1 LSALVRCAILLL
13 LGLGVLD
20 AARADTALPP
30 GAVATLAL
38 PGQTYITNY
47 YVDVDGSAQ
56 QLRVSV
62 AANGGD
68 VDLFLRCGSP
78 FPTQGAQTIS
88 WDLLSRYAQYHSISS
103 TSNESI
109 LVLPSSRVP
118 VSCGRW
124 YIAVINSDPATANGS
139 LAVTSSNVLP
149 VGGITLD
156 FQHASSDPS
165 DHSNDCDTTFW
176 TDPTAAAAIG
186 GNPAITLGEQR
197 RNALTYAAQQLAQQ
211 LGMRNTVTVHACGA
225 HLGGDANSAILAHA
239 GPSSYFLD
247 SPDFPFHSL
256 PREYTWY
263 PAAAIGNLNG
273 TSMCGFAGGPCD
285 EVSNAD
291 LEITF
296 NEDIGTAGVIAGETF
311 YLGYQSG
318 PTSQIDFITVAMHEM
333 THGLGFFGLANTVDE
348 AGPIGAKLGI
358 DTQAN
363 SLSYTNV
370 DDGPYDDIFDVNV
383 ASVTGSTYTPFM
395 GYEVNGSGDAARAA
409 ALVSGPVITQG
420 GHYDPGIYTGLR
432 WFDPAAVDSSVNIHR
447 TEIAPNDFP
456 SLYAPCDES
465 ATPACATQPAS
476 TLSHT
481 VQANDM
487 MNAFYSRFNLR
498 NMGLAAPML
507 APLGWSNAALAMPAF
522 AAPIPSNWFDRTHSG
537 HGFDFQL
544 VAHDAVHGDVYF
556 LTFYTYAADGTPE
569 WYQASGRL
577 VDGVFVPDVQSDGE
591 SLYRLVYDG
600 TGVGGIHF
608 HADDACKGSTVS
620 SGCSVIVDFNQA
632 ANSPVCRNVDR
643 SGAALLGVMRWSIGG
658 ETASWCVEPIL
669 PLAAHATP
677 DWNGHWF
684 ASSDG
689 GWGFEL
695 LAVETTGAPTIIV
708 YVYYP
713 GPNNQP
719 IWATASGTLN
729 GTGVANMQL
738 LQISNGYCRGCTP
751 PAQLSGI
758 AIGSMSLNFD
768 PPNPGRGFTTGTAT
782 ITTSSGFSRS
792 NIPVSMFSVPTGQ

>member
-1 LSALVRCAILLL
+1 LSALARCASLLL
-13 LGLGVLD
+13 LGLGMLD
-20 AARADTALPP
+20 AAHADTPLQSGAAAAL
-30 GAVATLAL
+30 AM

-47 YVDVDGSAQ
+47 YIDVDSATQ

-78 FPTQGAQTIS
+78 FPAQGAQVVGWT
-88 WDLLSRYAQYHSISS
+88 LLERYAQYHSISS
-103 TSNESI
+103 TSDEAI
-109 LVLPSSRVP
+109 LVLRSSRVP

-124 YIAVINSDPATANGS
+124 YIAIINSDTAAASGS
-139 LAVTSSNVLP
+139 LTATTSSTLP
-149 VGGITLD
+149 AGGITLD
-156 FQHASSDPS
+156 FQHASTDPS
-165 DHSNDCDTTFW
+165 DHTNDCDTAFW
-176 TDPTAAAAIG
+176 TDTTAAAAVG
-186 GNPAITLGEQR
+186 GNTATTLGEQR
-197 RNALTYAAQQLAQQ
+197 RNALLYAAQQLAQQ
-211 LGMRNTVTVHACGA
+211 LGMHNTIIVHACGA

-239 GPSSYFLD
+239 APLSYFLD
-247 SPDFPFHSL
+247 SPDFPFNSL
-256 PREYTWY
+256 PRKYTWY

-273 TSMCGFAGGPCD
+273 TSVCGFAGGPCD
-285 EVSNAD
+285 DVSNAD

-296 NEDIGTAGVIAGETF
+296 NEDIGNPSVIAGEKF
-311 YLGYQSG
+311 YLGYQPG

-333 THGLGFFGLANTVDE
+333 THGLGFFGLANTIADI
-348 AGPIGAKLGI
+348 GPIGAKLGI
-358 DTQAN
+358 DTQTN

-370 DDGPYDDIFDVNV
+370 DDGPYDDIYDVNV

-409 ALVSGPVITQG
+409 ALVSGPVTQA
-420 GHYDPGIYTGLR
+420 GHYNPGVYTGLR

-447 TEIAPNDFP
+447 AEIAPNDFP
-456 SLYAPCDES
+456 SLYAPCDET
-465 ATPACATQPAS
+465 AAPTCATQPAS

-487 MNAFYSRFNLR
+487 MNAYYSRFNLR

-507 APLGWSNAALAMPAF
+507 GPIGWSTAPVSMPGF
-522 AAPIPSNWFDRTHSG
+522 TTPIPSNWFDRSHSG

-544 VAHDAVHGDVYF
+544 VLHDAARGDVYF
-556 LTFYTYAADGTPE
+556 LTFYTYAANGTPE

-577 VDGVFVPDVQSDGE
+577 VDGVFVPDMQSDGE
-591 SLYRLVYDG
+591 TLYRLVYDS

-608 HADDACKGSTVS
+608 HADDACNGDALTPP
-620 SGCSVIVDFNQA
+620 CSVVVDFNQA

-643 SGAALLGVMRWSIGG
+643 SDAALLGVMRWSIGG
-658 ETASWCVEPIL
+658 ESASWCVEPIV
-669 PLAAHATP
+669 PLALHASP

-684 ASSDG
+684 APADG

-695 LAVETTGAPTIIV
+695 LDVDTTGAPTIIV

-719 IWATASGTLN
+719 VWATASGTLN
-729 GTGVANMQL
+729 GTSVANMPL
-738 LQISNGYCRGCTP
+738 LQISNGYCRGCAP
-751 PAQLSGI
+751 PPQLSG
-758 AIGSMSLNFD
+758 AVIGTMSLSFD
-768 PPNPGRGFTTGTAT
+768 PPNPGRGYTTGTAT
-782 ITTSSGFSRS
+782 ITTSSGFSRN
-792 NIPVSMFSVPTGQ
+792 NIGVSMLSVPTGQ